1 MTVEDC
7 LELLIGIQ
15 ESPKDSFKVETVDYK
30 ILTSIGKQVFT
41 GIPLTDR
48 QLELIKTK
56 LKFYEDQFIA
66 AGYNLDDCLD
76 KLRMPLRE
84 LDRTRSIKVIEQ
96 NNEEVIAVR
105 FIFNKKLISKMEK
118 IKHSMP
124 HLYDDKDKIHYF
136 PFNERNAFIIIE
148 QFKDSNFEID
158 SSLLDYYTK
167 VKEIDNNQNKHVPGI
182 YSFKLEN
189 LSKTAV
195 DYMISSIGEP
205 SEDNLAIYNDRREIF
220 GLYHFEQQEL
230 EKSLNALT
238 ILSKKIVMRE
248 NFHILIAPQ
257 QYTLNQILE
266 SLLELNRF
274 PLIVILPEENP
285 LTGLLAIYNGLNGIF
300 FKEDFSVLFR
310 LENDD
315 DGREFNQYIKDHN
328 LNNTLTDS
336 TKVVFIKFNKLPK
349 PLLKSKW
356 NPSSVL
362 LVESHRLNSKVSS
375 FIDTLDLIIHYDT
388 EPSPF
393 FKSKRKLSGPPWHFP
408 PGGRIQKI

>member
-15 ESPKDSFKVETVDYK
+15 ESPKDSFKVEAVDYK
-30 ILTSIGKQVFT
+30 ILTSIGKQVFI

-66 AGYNLDDCLD
+66 GGYNLDDCLD

-105 FIFNKKLISKMEK
+105 FIFNKKLISRMEK

-158 SSLLDYYTK
+158 PSLLDYYTK
-167 VKEIDNNQNKHVPGI
+167 VKEIDSNQNKYVPGI

-189 LSKTAV
+189 LSKNAV

-205 SEDNLAIYNDRREIF
+205 SEDNLAIYNDRKEIF
-220 GLYHFEQQEL
+220 GLHHFEQQEL
-230 EKSLNALT
+230 EKSLSALT
-238 ILSKKIVMRE
+238 ILSKKIVIRE
-248 NFHILIAPQ
+248 AFHILIDPK
-257 QYTLNQILE
+257 QYKLNQVLE

-274 PLIVILPEENP
+274 PLIVLLPEENP
-285 LTGLLAIYNGLNGIF
+285 LTGLLTIYNSLNGIF

-310 LENDD
+310 LDNDD
-315 DGREFNQYIKDHN
+315 NGKEFNQYIKDHN
-328 LNNTLTDS
+328 LNNTLTEN
-336 TKVVFIKFNKLPK
+336 TKVVFIGINKLPK
-349 PLLKSKW
+349 PLLKNKW
-356 NPSSVL
+356 NPSSAL
-362 LVESHRLNSKVSS
+362 LVESHRLNSKVSA

-393 FKSKRKLSGPPWHFP
+393 FKSKRNLAGPPRLT

>member
-30 ILTSIGKQVFT
+30 LLTSIGKQVFT

-48 QLELIKTK
+48 QHELIKTK

-66 AGYNLDDCLD
+66 AGYNLNDCLD
-76 KLRMPLRE
+76 NLRMPLRE
-84 LDRTRSIKVIEQ
+84 LDRTRYIKIVEQ
-96 NNEEVIAVR
+96 NDEEVIAVR
-105 FIFNKKLISKMEK
+105 FIFNKKLISRMEK

-124 HLYDDKDKIHYF
+124 HLYDDNDKIHYF

-158 SSLLDYYTK
+158 TSLLDYYTK
-167 VKEIDNNQNKHVPGI
+167 VKEIDNNQNKYVPGI

-189 LSKTAV
+189 LSKNAV

-205 SEDNLAIYNDRREIF
+205 SEDNLAIYNDRKEIF
-220 GLYHFEQQEL
+220 GLHYFEQHEL

-238 ILSKKIVMRE
+238 ILSKKIVIRE
-248 NFHILIAPQ
+248 AFHILIDPK
-257 QYTLNQILE
+257 QYTFNQVLE

-274 PLIVILPEENP
+274 PLIVLLPEENP

-310 LENDD
+310 LDNDD
-315 DGREFNQYIKDHN
+315 NGKEFNQYIKDHN
-328 LNNTLTDS
+328 LNNALTEN
-336 TKVVFIKFNKLPK
+336 TKVVFIGINKLPK
-349 PLLKSKW
+349 PLLKNKW
-356 NPSSVL
+356 SPSSAL
-362 LVESHRLNSKVSS
+362 LVESHRLNNKVSA

-393 FKSKRKLSGPPWHFP
+393 FKSKRNLSGPPRLT